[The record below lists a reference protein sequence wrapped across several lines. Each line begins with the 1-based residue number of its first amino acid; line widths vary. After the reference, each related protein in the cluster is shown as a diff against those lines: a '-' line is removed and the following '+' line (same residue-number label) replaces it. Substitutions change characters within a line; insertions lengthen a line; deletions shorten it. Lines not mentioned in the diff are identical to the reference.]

1 MHTASTSLRRI
12 AGLLGL
18 GAALSIPV
26 SLSVAADAPTNA
38 DAFPS
43 YESYIK
49 VTGQTAWISGDDASY
64 AARQSTPTWGSFGI
78 EDFNFYEGPQ
88 RRHDPHGQRPR
99 ARRDGRLPG
108 HP

>member
-1 MHTASTSLRRI
+1 MHTATPSFRRI

-18 GAALSIPV
+18 GAALSLPV

-49 VTGQTAWISGDDASY
+49 VSGQTAWIAGDDASY

-78 EDFNFYEGPQ
+78 EDLQVREGPQ
-88 RRHDPHGQRPR
+88 
-99 ARRDGRLPG
+99 
-108 HP
+108 